1 MVTMEN
7 INELEQEPLS
17 YDNPV
22 DWQYPECNGFVDR
35 VCFSFWR
42 DYMQSHNM
50 VIELWGISFH
60 DGAPLAKCD
69 GVSIEVMESSVDSGY
84 AKLELKN
91 VAGASEIC
99 EVVFYFN
106 CNFYF
111 SLSEIE
117 SDGSLNELFYDDF
130 RDQ

>member
-22 DWQYPECNGFVDR
+22 DWQYSECNGFVDR

-42 DYMQSHNM
+42 DYMQSHNL
-50 VIELWGISFH
+50 VIELWDVSFQ
-60 DGAPLAKCD
+60 DGAPLVKCD
-69 GVSIEVMESSVDSGY
+69 GVSIEVMDSSVDSGY
-84 AKLELKN
+84 AKLDLKN
-91 VAGASEIC
+91 VADAPEIC

>member
-1 MVTMEN
+1 MVTMEKF
-7 INELEQEPLS
+7 NELEQEPLS

-50 VIELWGISFH
+50 VIELWGISFQ

-69 GVSIEVMESSVDSGY
+69 GVSIEVMESSVDLGY

-91 VAGASEIC
+91 VTDAPKIC
-99 EVVFYFN
+99 KLVFCFN
-106 CNFYF
+106 CSFYF

-117 SDGSLNELFYDDF
+117 SDGSLTELFYDDF